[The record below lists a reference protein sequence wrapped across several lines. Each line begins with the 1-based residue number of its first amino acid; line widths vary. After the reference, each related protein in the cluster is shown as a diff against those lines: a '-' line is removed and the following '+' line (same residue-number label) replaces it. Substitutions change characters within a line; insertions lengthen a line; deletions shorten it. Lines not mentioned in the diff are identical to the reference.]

1 MQRLLIIFIVT
12 TILSGCS
19 HREISKQPTI
29 TVTIEPLRYFA
40 HQIAGDRYQIQTMVP
55 AGNNPETYEP
65 TPRQM
70 VELNHTTLYFKVGRI
85 GFETTWMRQLQ
96 ENAPQM
102 KVIDTSVGIV
112 PAKSING
119 IEDPHTWM
127 SCLSAR
133 HIAYNI
139 YRALCQTWPA
149 DSSYFKR
156 NYQQLIQRINILDQ
170 YMRQKL
176 RPGTAFIIYH
186 PTLTYFARD
195 YHLQQLPIE
204 EEGHEP
210 SARQIQQLIQL
221 AQTKKAHTIFVQQE
235 FSPRNT
241 VMIMNATG
249 AHPYEFNPLAY
260 NWFSQMR
267 LIAQILQ
274 FTNTTQHVR
283 PHHTN

>member
-1 MQRLLIIFIVT
+1 M
-12 TILSGCS
+12 LSGCS

-40 HQIAGDRYQIQTMVP
+40 HQIAGERYQIQTMVP

-127 SCLSAR
+127 SCPSAR

-139 YRALCQTWPA
+139 YRALCQAWPA

-156 NYQQLIQRINILDQ
+156 NYQQLIQ
-170 YMRQKL
+170 
-176 RPGTAFIIYH
+176 
-186 PTLTYFARD
+186 
-195 YHLQQLPIE
+195 
-204 EEGHEP
+204 
-210 SARQIQQLIQL
+210 L
-221 AQTKKAHTIFVQQE
+221 AQTKKARIIFVQQE

-274 FTNTTQHVR
+274 FTNTTQNVR